1 MVKKLTHKYATTLK
15 SFWWKVRIVE
25 NQTKRSKQKVIVLR
39 GKEPKI
45 KSKRIRSTKN
55 TENTHV
61 EKNGVSTT
69 MKMSTKGPNE
79 DYARL
84 SCQLKERPQ
93 LVCQKRISNRFVH
106 LPRCALSSL
115 FLGLQAWYSLW
126 LGRLCIFLL
135 FFFCFFSFLFFFFD
149 SFSFF
154 SLAMLLC

>member
-1 MVKKLTHKYATTLK
+1 MARNSHTNMLQLSK

-25 NQTKRSKQKVIVLR
+25 NQTKRSKQKVIVLS

-45 KSKRIRSTKN
+45 KSKRIRSTKTRKN
-55 TENTHV
+55 AHV

-69 MKMSTKGPNE
+69 MKMSTKDPNE

-106 LPRCALSSL
+106 LPWCALSSL
-115 FLGLQAWYSLW
+115 
-126 LGRLCIFLL
+126 LL
-135 FFFCFFSFLFFFFD
+135 AYKLDILFI
-149 SFSFF
+149 
-154 SLAMLLC
+154 

>member
-1 MVKKLTHKYATTLK
+1 MQSEMGKKLTHKYATTLK

-45 KSKRIRSTKN
+45 KSKRIRSTKTRKN
-55 TENTHV
+55 AHV

-84 SCQLKERPQ
+84 SCQHKERPQ

-115 FLGLQAWYSLW
+115 LLAYKLGILYV
-126 LGRLCIFLL
+126 LGDYVSFYFIF
-135 FFFCFFSFLFFFFD
+135 FFSFFF
-149 SFSFF
+149 
-154 SLAMLLC
+154 

>member
-1 MVKKLTHKYATTLK
+1 MQSEMAKKLTHKYATTLK

-45 KSKRIRSTKN
+45 KSKRIRSTKTRKN
-55 TENTHV
+55 AHV
-61 EKNGVSTT
+61 ETNVVSTT

-79 DYARL
+79 DYAQL

-115 FLGLQAWYSLW
+115 FLGLQAWYSLLYW
-126 LGRLCIFLL
+126 ET
-135 FFFCFFSFLFFFFD
+135 
-149 SFSFF
+149 
-154 SLAMLLC
+154 M